1 MMVGM
6 EDVSSE
12 CSSGCQSGWTMYL
25 DQSSYSNQNHAM
37 ETHGGE
43 EEEDLSMLSDASS
56 GPSPLFHDEIDL
68 HESHNL
74 FYAKDWSKKSSV
86 QTGKQRKLSPASY
99 LDDTASSPFYDHKF
113 NNGAMNPALHTMVDF
128 SSSFSTTQFKVINFL
143 AHNMTLFLYLIFN
156 NEINILSF
164 LFRRN
169 LYSTAAYAISKH
181 LQLLNQSHK
190 DQ

>member
-37 ETHGGE
+37 ETQGGE

-68 HESHNL
+68 HESRAL

-86 QTGKQRKLSPASY
+86 QTDKQSKFSPASY

-128 SSSFSTTQFKVINFL
+128 SSAFSTTQFKEESVFNSRLCYFQTPPVIKPIPQRPVCKESGKKK
-143 AHNMTLFLYLIFN
+143 M
-156 NEINILSF
+156 
-164 LFRRN
+164 R
-169 LYSTAAYAISKH
+169 
-181 LQLLNQSHK
+181 
-190 DQ
+190 